1 MAMQFRGIIPALVT
15 PFTADQQLDEQALR
29 NLIENLLNAGVHG
42 LFVLGTNGEFFTLS
56 ESEKL
61 KIARITVE
69 AAAGRVPVV
78 VGTGAFATHE
88 VIEMNKKMID
98 VGADALSIITPYF
111 NAISQSELIKHYTA
125 IADASELP
133 LMMYNI
139 PAKTGMSIGIGAV
152 ATLSQHPQIKGIK
165 DSAGNFDA
173 LVQMMQYRSDDFAVF
188 AGTDSLIYWNLLA
201 GGDGAIAATANAVP
215 EVVMSIWNNFQSG
228 NHEAARAA
236 QEALRPLRDAFALGT
251 MPVVLKTATQ
261 LLNVPVGPCRAPV
274 QPLDAAALEK
284 LQNLLAVYRQA

>member
-1 MAMQFRGIIPALVT
+1 MQFRGIIPALVT

-69 AAAGRVPVV
+69 AVAGRVPVV

-125 IADASELP
+125 IADAAELP

-284 LQNLLAVYRQA
+284 LQKLLAVYRQA

>member
-1 MAMQFRGIIPALVT
+1 MQFRGIIPALVT
-15 PFTADQQLDEQALR
+15 PFTEDQQIDEPALR
-29 NLIENLLNAGVHG
+29 NLIESLLQAGVHG

-61 KIARITVE
+61 NIARITVD
-69 AAAGRVPVV
+69 ATAGRVPVV

-125 IADASELP
+125 IADASDLP

-201 GGDGAIAATANAVP
+201 GGDGAVAATANAVP
-215 EVVMSIWNNFQSG
+215 GLVMSIWNNFQSG

-274 QPLDAAALEK
+274 QPLDAAVQEK

>member
-1 MAMQFRGIIPALVT
+1 MQFRGIIPALVT
-15 PFTADQQLDEQALR
+15 PFTDDQQLDEQALR
-29 NLIENLLNAGVHG
+29 GLIENLLQAGVHG

-88 VIEMNKKMID
+88 VIELNKKMID

-111 NAISQSELIKHYTA
+111 NAISQSELIKHYAA

-152 ATLSQHPQIKGIK
+152 ATLSQHPKIKGIK

-173 LVQMMQYRSDDFAVF
+173 LVQMMKYRSDEFAVF

-215 EVVMSIWNNFQSG
+215 DVVMSIWNNFQSG

-284 LQNLLAVYRQA
+284 LQGLLAVYR

>member
-1 MAMQFRGIIPALVT
+1 MQFRGIIPALVT
-15 PFTADQQLDEQALR
+15 PFTEDQQLDEKALR

-111 NAISQSELIKHYTA
+111 NAISQSELIRHYTT

-173 LVQMMQYRSDDFAVF
+173 LVQMMKYRSEDFAVF

-201 GGDGAIAATANAVP
+201 GGDGAVAATANAVP
-215 EVVMSIWNNFQSG
+215 DVVMSIWNNFQSG
-228 NHEAARAA
+228 DHEAACAA

-251 MPVVLKTATQ
+251 LPVVLKTATQ

-284 LQNLLAVYRQA
+284 LHSLLAVYRQA

>member
-1 MAMQFRGIIPALVT
+1 MQFRGIIPALVT

-111 NAISQSELIKHYTA
+111 NAISQPELIKHYTA

-173 LVQMMQYRSDDFAVF
+173 LVQMMQYRSDNFAVF

>member
-1 MAMQFRGIIPALVT
+1 MQFRGIIPALVT

-61 KIARITVE
+61 KIALITVE

-125 IADASELP
+125 IADAAELP

>member
-1 MAMQFRGIIPALVT
+1 MQFRGIIPALVT

-125 IADASELP
+125 IADAAELP

-228 NHEAARAA
+228 NHEAARAS

>member
-1 MAMQFRGIIPALVT
+1 MQFRGIIPALVT
-15 PFTADQQLDEQALR
+15 PFTEDQQLDEQALR

-111 NAISQSELIKHYTA
+111 NAISQSELFRHYTA

-139 PAKTGMSIGIGAV
+139 PAKTGMSIGVGAV

-173 LVQMMQYRSDDFAVF
+173 LVQMMKYRSEDFAVF

-201 GGDGAIAATANAVP
+201 GGDGAVAATANAVP
-215 EVVMSIWNNFQSG
+215 DVVMSIWNNFQSG
-228 NHEAARAA
+228 DHEAACAA

-251 MPVVLKTATQ
+251 LPVVLKTATQ

-284 LQNLLAVYRQA
+284 LHSLLAVYRQA

>member
-1 MAMQFRGIIPALVT
+1 MQFRGIIPALVT

-125 IADASELP
+125 IADAAELP

-228 NHEAARAA
+228 NHEAARAS
-236 QEALRPLRDAFALGT
+236 QEALRPLRDAFALDT

>member
-15 PFTADQQLDEQALR
+15 PFTDDQQLDEQALR
-29 NLIENLLNAGVHG
+29 GLIENLLQAGVHG

-88 VIEMNKKMID
+88 VIELNKKMID

-111 NAISQSELIKHYTA
+111 NAISQSELIKHYAA

-152 ATLSQHPQIKGIK
+152 ATLSQHPKIKGIK

-173 LVQMMQYRSDDFAVF
+173 LVQMMKYRSDDFAVF

-215 EVVMSIWNNFQSG
+215 DVVMSIWNNFQSG

-284 LQNLLAVYRQA
+284 LQGLLAVYR

>member
-1 MAMQFRGIIPALVT
+1 MQFRGIIPALVT

-125 IADASELP
+125 IADAAELP

>member
-1 MAMQFRGIIPALVT
+1 MQFRGIIPALVT
-15 PFTADQQLDEQALR
+15 PFTEDQQLDEQALR

-111 NAISQSELIKHYTA
+111 NAISQSELIRHYTA

-152 ATLSQHPQIKGIK
+152 ATLSKHPQIKGIK

-173 LVQMMQYRSDDFAVF
+173 LVQMMKYRSEDFAVF

-201 GGDGAIAATANAVP
+201 GGDGAVAATANAVP
-215 EVVMSIWNNFQSG
+215 DVVMSIWNNFQSG
-228 NHEAARAA
+228 DHEAARAA

-284 LQNLLAVYRQA
+284 LHSLLAVYRQA

>member
-15 PFTADQQLDEQALR
+15 PFTDDQQLDEQALR
-29 NLIENLLNAGVHG
+29 GLIENLLQAGVHG

-88 VIEMNKKMID
+88 VIELNKKMID

-152 ATLSQHPQIKGIK
+152 ATLSQHPKIKGIK

-173 LVQMMQYRSDDFAVF
+173 LVQMMKYRSDDFAVF

-215 EVVMSIWNNFQSG
+215 DVVMSIWNNFQSG

-261 LLNVPVGPCRAPV
+261 LLNVPVGPCRSPV

-284 LQNLLAVYRQA
+284 LQGLLAVYR

>member
-1 MAMQFRGIIPALVT
+1 MQFRGIIPALVT
-15 PFTADQQLDEQALR
+15 PFTADQQIDEQALR

-69 AAAGRVPVV
+69 AVAGRVPVV

-152 ATLSQHPQIKGIK
+152 ATLSPHPQIKGIK

-188 AGTDSLIYWNLLA
+188 AGTDSLIYRNLLA

>member
-1 MAMQFRGIIPALVT
+1 MQFRGIIPALVT
-15 PFTADQQLDEQALR
+15 PFTEDQQIDEPALR
-29 NLIENLLNAGVHG
+29 NLIESLLQAGVHG

-61 KIARITVE
+61 NIARITVD
-69 AAAGRVPVV
+69 ATAGRVPVV

-125 IADASELP
+125 IADTSDLP

-201 GGDGAIAATANAVP
+201 GGDGAVAATANAVP
-215 EVVMSIWNNFQSG
+215 GLVMSIWNNFQSG

-274 QPLDAAALEK
+274 QPLDAAVQEK

>member
-1 MAMQFRGIIPALVT
+1 MQFRGIIPALVT

-29 NLIENLLNAGVHG
+29 DLIENLLNAGVHG

-201 GGDGAIAATANAVP
+201 GGDGNIAATANAVP

>member
-1 MAMQFRGIIPALVT
+1 MQFRGIIPALVT
-15 PFTADQQLDEQALR
+15 PFTDDHKLDENALR
-29 NLIENLLNAGVHG
+29 NLIENLLQAGVHG

-56 ESEKL
+56 ELEKL
-61 KIARITVE
+61 QIARITVD

-88 VIEMNKKMID
+88 VIELNKKMID

-111 NAISQSELIKHYTA
+111 NAISQSELITHYTA
-125 IADASELP
+125 IADASRLP

-139 PAKTGMSIGIGAV
+139 PAKTGMSIGINAV

-173 LVQMMQYRSDDFAVF
+173 LVQMMQYRSEDFAVF

-215 EVVMSIWNNFQSG
+215 HVVMSIWNNFQSG
-228 NHEAARAA
+228 NHDAARVA

-261 LLNVPVGPCRAPV
+261 LLNVPVGPCRLPV

-284 LQNLLAVYRQA
+284 LRGMLATYR

>member
-1 MAMQFRGIIPALVT
+1 MQFRGIIPALVT

-125 IADASELP
+125 IADAAELP

-173 LVQMMQYRSDDFAVF
+173 LVQMMQYRSHDFAVF

>member
-1 MAMQFRGIIPALVT
+1 MQFRGIIPALVT
-15 PFTADQQLDEQALR
+15 PFTDDQQLDEQALR
-29 NLIENLLNAGVHG
+29 NLVENLLNAGVHG

-61 KIARITVE
+61 RIARITVE

-111 NAISQSELIKHYTA
+111 NAISQSELIRHYTA

-139 PAKTGMSIGIGAV
+139 PAKTGMSIGINAV
-152 ATLSQHPQIKGIK
+152 ATLSQHPKIKGIK

-173 LVQMMQYRSDDFAVF
+173 LVQMMKYRSDDFAVF

-201 GGDGAIAATANAVP
+201 GGDGAVAATANAVP
-215 EVVMSIWNNFQSG
+215 DLVMSIWNHFQSS
-228 NHEAARAA
+228 NHDAARAA

-261 LLNVPVGPCRAPV
+261 LLNVPVGPCRSPV

-284 LQNLLAVYRQA
+284 LQGLLATYR

>member
-1 MAMQFRGIIPALVT
+1 MQFRGIIPALVT
-15 PFTADQQLDEQALR
+15 PFTDDQQLDEQALR
-29 NLIENLLNAGVHG
+29 GLIENLLQAGVHG

-88 VIEMNKKMID
+88 VIELNKKMID

-111 NAISQSELIKHYTA
+111 NAISQSELIKHYAA

-152 ATLSQHPQIKGIK
+152 ATLSQHPKIKGIK

-173 LVQMMQYRSDDFAVF
+173 LVQMMKYRSDDFAVF

-215 EVVMSIWNNFQSG
+215 DVVMSIWNNFQSG

-261 LLNVPVGPCRAPV
+261 LLNVPVGPCRFPV
-274 QPLDAAALEK
+274 QPLDAAAREK
-284 LQNLLAVYRQA
+284 LQGLLAVYR

>member
-1 MAMQFRGIIPALVT
+1 MQFRGIIPALVT
-15 PFTADQQLDEQALR
+15 PFTEDQQLDEQALR

-111 NAISQSELIKHYTA
+111 NAISQSELIRHYTA

-173 LVQMMQYRSDDFAVF
+173 LVQMMKYRSEDFAVF

-201 GGDGAIAATANAVP
+201 GGDGAVAATANAVP
-215 EVVMSIWNNFQSG
+215 DVVMSIWNNFQSG
-228 NHEAARAA
+228 DHEAARAA

-284 LQNLLAVYRQA
+284 LHSLLAVYRQA

>member
-1 MAMQFRGIIPALVT
+1 MQFRGIIPALVT

-125 IADASELP
+125 VADASELP

>member
-15 PFTADQQLDEQALR
+15 PFTDDQQLDEQALR
-29 NLIENLLNAGVHG
+29 GLIENLLQAGVHG

-88 VIEMNKKMID
+88 VIELNKKMID

-152 ATLSQHPQIKGIK
+152 ATLSQHPKIKGIK

-173 LVQMMQYRSDDFAVF
+173 LVQMMKYRSDDFAVF

-228 NHEAARAA
+228 NHEAARSA

-284 LQNLLAVYRQA
+284 LQGLLAVYR

>member
-1 MAMQFRGIIPALVT
+1 MQFRGIIPALVT
-15 PFTADQQLDEQALR
+15 PFTDDQQLDEQALR
-29 NLIENLLNAGVHG
+29 GLIENLLQAGVHG

-88 VIEMNKKMID
+88 VIELNKKMID

-152 ATLSQHPQIKGIK
+152 ATLSQHPKIKGIK

-173 LVQMMQYRSDDFAVF
+173 LVQMMKYRSDDFAVF

-215 EVVMSIWNNFQSG
+215 DVVMSIWNNFQSG

-274 QPLDAAALEK
+274 QPLDTAALEK
-284 LQNLLAVYRQA
+284 LQGLLAVYR

>member
-1 MAMQFRGIIPALVT
+1 MVT

-78 VGTGAFATHE
+78 VGTDAFATHE

>member
-1 MAMQFRGIIPALVT
+1 MQFRGIIPALVT
-15 PFTADQQLDEQALR
+15 PFTDDQQLDEQALR
-29 NLIENLLNAGVHG
+29 GLIENLLQAGVHG

-88 VIEMNKKMID
+88 VIELNKKMID

-152 ATLSQHPQIKGIK
+152 ATLSQHPKIKGIK

-173 LVQMMQYRSDDFAVF
+173 LVQMMKYRSDDFAVF

-215 EVVMSIWNNFQSG
+215 DVVMSIWNNFQSG

-284 LQNLLAVYRQA
+284 LQGLLAVYR